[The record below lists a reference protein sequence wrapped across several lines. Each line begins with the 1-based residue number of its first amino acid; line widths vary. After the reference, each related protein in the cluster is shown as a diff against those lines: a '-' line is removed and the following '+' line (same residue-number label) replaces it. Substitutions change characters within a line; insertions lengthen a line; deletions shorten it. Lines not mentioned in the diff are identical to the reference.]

1 LPEERRTLLAGDRKA
16 GKRDGFVHETS
27 SLPSRERSLTK
38 NFVVTDGGKRNGKAI
53 REVIAAAALLHL
65 ATSLR

>member
-1 LPEERRTLLAGDRKA
+1 MDSSTRSS
-16 GKRDGFVHETS
+16 S
-27 SLPSRERSLTK
+27 SLPSRERSLAK
-38 NFVVTDGGKRNGKAI
+38 DFVVTDGGKRNGKAI